1 MKKREKGQS
10 AVEFALVLPILL
22 LIVCGILDFGWL
34 FYNQLS
40 VENAC
45 REGARVG
52 CVNAQDAQLDQIVTD
67 KVHRRSWH
75 GEEKVEAILPKNL
88 NSVVVDS
95 KLTNPTSPLE
105 GDLKVNVKA
114 EMNTLTPVLGVI
126 YGKTKELSYTVTIK
140 TES

>member
-67 KVHRRSWH
+67 KV
-75 GEEKVEAILPKNL
+75 EAILPKNL

-105 GDLKVNVKA
+105 GDL
-114 EMNTLTPVLGVI
+114 NTLTPVLGVI

>member
-1 MKKREKGQS
+1 MKKENGQS

-52 CVNAQDAQLDQIVTD
+52 CVNSRCTADTD
-67 KVHRRSWH
+67 SNN
-75 GEEKVEAILPKNL
+75 KVEAILPDNL
-88 NSVVVDS
+88 DPVKVDV
-95 KLTNPTSPLE
+95 KLTNPTSP
-105 GDLKVNVKA
+105 GLKD
-114 EMNTLTPVLGVI
+114 TT
-126 YGKTKELSYTVTIK
+126 GKRKSE
-140 TES
+140 

>member
-1 MKKREKGQS
+1 M
-10 AVEFALVLPILL
+10 
-22 LIVCGILDFGWL
+22 GI
-34 FYNQLS
+34 YRS
-40 VENAC
+40 VP
-45 REGARVG
+45 G
-52 CVNAQDAQLDQIVTD
+52 
-67 KVHRRSWH
+67 S
-75 GEEKVEAILPKNL
+75 L
-88 NSVVVDS
+88 NIQYTIRFDS

>member
-1 MKKREKGQS
+1 MS
-10 AVEFALVLPILL
+10 HI
-22 LIVCGILDFGWL
+22 
-34 FYNQLS
+34 
-40 VENAC
+40 
-45 REGARVG
+45 
-52 CVNAQDAQLDQIVTD
+52 
-67 KVHRRSWH
+67 SWH

-88 NSVVVDS
+88 KSVVVDS

>member
-1 MKKREKGQS
+1 MKKRENGQS
-10 AVEFALVLPILL
+10 AVEFVLVLPILL

-67 KVHRRSWH
+67 KV
-75 GEEKVEAILPKNL
+75 EAILPKNL
-88 NSVVVDS
+88 KSVVVDS

>member
-1 MKKREKGQS
+1 MKKRENGQS

-52 CVNAQDAQLDQIVTD
+52 CVNAHHAQLDQIVTD
-67 KVHRRSWH
+67 KV
-75 GEEKVEAILPKNL
+75 EAILPKNL
-88 NSVVVDS
+88 KSVVVDS

-126 YGKTKELSYTVTIK
+126 YGKTKEVSYTVTVK

>member
-1 MKKREKGQS
+1 MKKENGQS

-52 CVNAQDAQLDQIVTD
+52 CVNSQDAQLTQIVTN
-67 KVHRRSWH
+67 
-75 GEEKVEAILPKNL
+75 KVEAILPDNL
-88 NSVVVDS
+88 DPVKVDV

-105 GDLKVNVKA
+105 GDLQVNVKA
-114 EMNTLTPVLGVI
+114 D
-126 YGKTKELSYTVTIK
+126 
-140 TES
+140 

>member
-67 KVHRRSWH
+67 KV
-75 GEEKVEAILPKNL
+75 EAILPKNL

-105 GDLKVNVKA
+105 GDLKVN
-114 EMNTLTPVLGVI
+114 TLTPVLGVI

>member
-1 MKKREKGQS
+1 MKKRENGQS

-45 REGARVG
+45 REVARVG

-67 KVHRRSWH
+67 KV
-75 GEEKVEAILPKNL
+75 EAILPKNL
-88 NSVVVDS
+88 KSVVVDS

>member
-1 MKKREKGQS
+1 MKKRENGQS

-52 CVNAQDAQLDQIVTD
+52 CVNAQDARLDQIVTD
-67 KVHRRSWH
+67 
-75 GEEKVEAILPKNL
+75 KVEAILPKNL
-88 NSVVVDS
+88 KSVVVDS

>member
-1 MKKREKGQS
+1 MKKRENGQS

-52 CVNAQDAQLDQIVTD
+52 CVNALDQIVTD
-67 KVHRRSWH
+67 
-75 GEEKVEAILPKNL
+75 KVEAILPKNL
-88 NSVVVDS
+88 KSVVVDS

>member
-67 KVHRRSWH
+67 KV
-75 GEEKVEAILPKNL
+75 EAILPHVFAMLYYIRCKT
-88 NSVVVDS
+88 DTK
-95 KLTNPTSPLE
+95 KLC
-105 GDLKVNVKA
+105 
-114 EMNTLTPVLGVI
+114 
-126 YGKTKELSYTVTIK
+126 
-140 TES
+140 

>member
-22 LIVCGILDFGWL
+22 LIVCGYWTLGGYFTIS
-34 FYNQLS
+34 YQLK
-40 VENAC
+40 AC

-67 KVHRRSWH
+67 
-75 GEEKVEAILPKNL
+75 KVEAILPKNL